1 MKSFI
6 YLLILLLFVSF
17 SSQACIPGE
26 NCPYNQGECSD
37 NQCLCK
43 DGYFTLIDP
52 SIDKID
58 QVFCD
63 YEQMSMKLMLL
74 LEVLLPSSGQFLAK
88 RWIHGGIKAFIVV
101 LYIIM
106 SCLVKKQFLIPKCII
121 IAKNALIGGGGGDKD
136 DDKKDDK
143 LKGSGEG
150 NNKKDEKV
158 EGSILSDCMSL
169 RDVKD
174 LEFGGTKQCITFLF
188 YFSTGVVYVFWIFY
202 SIDIY
207 LIFFQ
212 IYSDGEGIPFGD

>member
-52 SIDKID
+52 SLDKID
-58 QVFCD
+58 QVYCD
-63 YEQMSMKLMLL
+63 YEQISMKLMLFF
-74 LEVLLPSSGQFLAK
+74 EVLLPSSGHFYSK
-88 RWIHGGIKAFIVV
+88 RWEWGAAKAFIVV

-106 SCLVKKQFLIPKCII
+106 SYLVKKQLLIPKCII
-121 IAKNALIGGGGGDKD
+121 IAKNALIGGGGDDKD

-143 LKGSGEG
+143 LKGSGKGE
-150 NNKKDEKV
+150 NKEDEE

-169 RDVKD
+169 TDVKKIK
-174 LEFGGTKQCITFLF
+174 FGGTDKCKRCLQIV
-188 YFSTGVVYVFWIFY
+188 STVAVYAFWIFY
-202 SIDIY
+202 SVDIY
-207 LIFFQ
+207 LIFFN
-212 IYSDGEGIPFGD
+212 ILSDGNGIPFGD